1 MNKDSYNMGFVP
13 CNFDPEYSVD
23 EINSYQQLSAEST
36 AHPSPFSVQ
45 LQLFFRMLTTHLKYC
60 FGFLLK
66 IYV

>member
-36 AHPSPFSVQ
+36 AHPSPFSV
-45 LQLFFRMLTTHLKYC
+45 
-60 FGFLLK
+60 
-66 IYV
+66 